1 MNDQPKLRGSV
12 VVTCNPCLWLSKGPQ
27 RDLRSFP
34 TKAKAGDLQ
43 GRCQA
48 LMHGL
53 TELIYELIWC
63 TRYIAT
69 VIHKRM
75 RIRASSPILLASS
88 STLRSVHVIPSV
100 ARYHLDTD
108 TMCEC
113 SASWVGSLDHPLDLV
128 VRFDPPCLN
137 VKHLHRR
144 AEMTFR
150 H

>member
-12 VVTCNPCLWLSKGPQ
+12 LVTLVCEYP
-27 RDLRSFP
+27 RDLKGIWEVFQPKPKLVISRGAV
-34 TKAKAGDLQ
+34 K
-43 GRCQA
+43 
-48 LMHGL
+48 H
-53 TELIYELIWC
+53 WC
-63 TRYIAT
+63 TVWPNLYMNLFDAPNIAM

-113 SASWVGSLDHPLDLV
+113 SASWEGSLDHMDQGSSSRPSSKIWSPMSKCQELALEGRDD
-128 VRFDPPCLN
+128 F
-137 VKHLHRR
+137 
-144 AEMTFR
+144 
-150 H
+150 